1 MFSKAGFSDADQRW
15 INRPD
20 EEENQEEEFVK
31 NNTYTFLI
39 RSDISRAPLSDG
51 NYFLKNHRKK

>member
-20 EEENQEEEFVK
+20 EEENQEEESPDTAETPIFV
-31 NNTYTFLI
+31 NL
-39 RSDISRAPLSDG
+39 
-51 NYFLKNHRKK
+51 